1 MRRYLQYS
9 LAAFVVFA
17 GVLLSAQLAYAQ
29 GGRSSIS
36 GYVFDPSKRPVG
48 QVVVEL
54 KNEFSIVARITTD
67 GSGRFYFTGLGH
79 GRYTI
84 IAKPLGTNLM
94 QQSVEIE
101 LAGMGSRGQAIPD
114 NQQKDIY
121 LRQRPGADAVPF
133 QNVVVFAQDVPKE
146 AEDQYKRGMDDLA
159 SQRIPSGIQAIER
172 AVAIFPDYFMALQQ
186 LGIVRLTQEQFD
198 DAIEMF
204 GKALAVNEKCF
215 DCWYGVAYAK
225 YSLSQFEDAAK
236 ASVRAAGLRP
246 DSVEAGLL
254 AGMAYRSLKDAAKA
268 EQYLKAAAKA
278 ANGSSADV
286 HWQLALL
293 YGRDGDRYGEAAKE
307 LEAFLKASPDAP
319 NKEDIK
325 KLIKQFK
332 DKAKATN

>member
-1 MRRYLQYS
+1 MQISPIFADSICRF
-9 LAAFVVFA
+9 AAM
-17 GVLLSAQLAYAQ
+17 LLSAQLCFAQ

-36 GYVFDPSKRPVG
+36 GYVFDPAKRPVS

-84 IAKPLGTNLM
+84 VAKPLGTNLM

-101 LAGMGSRGQAIPD
+101 LAGMGSRGQSIPD

-121 LRQRPGADAVPF
+121 LRPRPGAEAVPF

-159 SQRIPSGIQAIER
+159 SQRVPSGIQALER

-186 LGIVRLTQEQFD
+186 LGIVRLTQEDFSG
-198 DAIEMF
+198 AIETF
-204 GKALAVNEKCF
+204 SKALKINDRCF
-215 DCWYGVAYAK
+215 DCWYGVAYGK
-225 YSLSQFEDAAK
+225 YSLSRFGEAAE
-236 ASVRAAGLRP
+236 ASVKAAGIKP
-246 DSVEAGLL
+246 ESVEANLL
-254 AGMAYRSLKDAAKA
+254 AGMTYRSLKDTAKA

-293 YGRDGDRYGEAAKE
+293 YGRDSDRYAEAAKE
-307 LEAFLKASPDAP
+307 LEAYLKASPDAP

-332 DKAKATN
+332 DKAKARS